1 MRDRFWR
8 LAVSPQS
15 ALKHPPQAEGPP
27 VQPFNSEPADLSH
40 DAAALLPSDRVSLLW
55 FVRRWWP
62 LWPFPDDSD
71 GQPAPGAANFFL
83 PIPGISGTLSLHKFD
98 AGVLLPRPCD
108 FLMIQDN
115 NNIHSIS
122 TTPPI
127 TMGKYRIAACP
138 RPLDCGR
145 FAAQVSIA
153 SGSGRG
159 TTDRVMRF
167 HDLFP
172 TRDAAAHYAMAQGI
186 EQQCGQLYRPRQTSL
201 TVRRMNV
208 ELPPHEPV

>member
-1 MRDRFWR
+1 M
-8 LAVSPQS
+8 LQEHHNY
-15 ALKHPPQAEGPP
+15 K
-27 VQPFNSEPADLSH
+27 
-40 DAAALLPSDRVSLLW
+40 
-55 FVRRWWP
+55 
-62 LWPFPDDSD
+62 
-71 GQPAPGAANFFL
+71 
-83 PIPGISGTLSLHKFD
+83 
-98 AGVLLPRPCD
+98 
-108 FLMIQDN
+108 
-115 NNIHSIS
+115 NNIA
-122 TTPPI
+122 TTAQVSPI

-186 EQQCGQLYRPRQTSL
+186 VWVHESTRPA
-201 TVRRMNV
+201 
-208 ELPPHEPV
+208 